1 MPKILTDAYKDK
13 VFVLPYTDDK
23 KECAYIKPLTDK
35 ALNRIRREASKESG
49 TDEALFNHFFLRG
62 FLQESIVG
70 WEGFFDAAG
79 QEIPYSLE
87 MVKEICECDPEF
99 ATGMALRIRNV
110 ARFGEL
116 DDRKN

>member
-1 MPKILTDAYKDK
+1 MPRILTDAYKDK
-13 VFVLPYTDDK
+13 VFVIPYTDDK
-23 KECAYIKPLTDK
+23 KECAYIKPLTNT

-49 TDEALFNHFFLRG
+49 TDEALFNHFFMRNS
-62 FLQESIVG
+62 LQESIVS
-70 WEGFFDAAG
+70 WEGFIDVAG
-79 QEIPYSLE
+79 EEIPYSLE